1 MAQKKGHYLGARLTD
16 EAMEFLKKDFGKNL
30 SLGIQTSID
39 VYRNVTMLALVDI
52 RKQKFNEKE
61 LKSLMMLKGLNQSL
75 DDSTLELVCE
85 QHDANVEELQT
96 KLDNLGRI
104 EKYIMFGQLDL
115 YDLTELKK
123 RFAVVGD

>member
-16 EAMEFLKKDFGKNL
+16 DAMEFLKKDFGKNL

-52 RKQKFNEKE
+52 RKQQFNEKE
-61 LKSLMMLKGLNQSL
+61 IKALLMLKGLNQSL
-75 DDSTLELVCE
+75 DDATLELVCE
-85 QHDANVEELQT
+85 QHNTNVRELKT

-104 EKYIMFGQLDL
+104 EKYILFEQLGL
-115 YDLTELKK
+115 YDLDSLKK
-123 RFAVVGD
+123 TVCNR

>member
-16 EAMEFLKKDFGKNL
+16 DAMEFLKKDFGKNL

-61 LKSLMMLKGLNQSL
+61 LKSLIMLKGLNQSI
-75 DDSTLELVCE
+75 DDATLELVAE
-85 QHDANVEELQT
+85 QNDANVQDLKT

-104 EKYIMFGQLDL
+104 EKYVMFEQLGL
-115 YDLTELKK
+115 YDLDALKK
-123 RFAVVGD
+123 RFAVMGD

>member
-1 MAQKKGHYLGARLTD
+1 MAQKKGHYLGARLT
-16 EAMEFLKKDFGKNL
+16 EEMVEFLKKDFGKNL

-61 LKSLMMLKGLNQSL
+61 IKALLMLKGLNQSL
-75 DDSTLELVCE
+75 DDATLELVGE
-85 QHDANVEELQT
+85 QYNANVQDLTT

-104 EKYIMFGQLDL
+104 EKYILFEQLGL
-115 YDLTELKK
+115 YDLDALKK
-123 RFAVVGD
+123 RFAIVSD